1 MLRLE
6 LLRKEKNLSQ
16 NALAKKINMTQ
27 QRISAYEKGKREPD
41 IETLKQFA
49 EFFQCTIDYITGKSN
64 YRNDEE
70 YVNAMIKENDEF
82 IKNQYK
88 KYGAKKESNV
98 FPMADEAVP
107 IPVVG
112 KISAGLPILATE
124 NIDRYE
130 FAPSSIIKEGF
141 TYFYLTVIRR

>member
-64 YRNDEE
+64 VRNPEELKNVQFANAGGLDTKGLDEE
-70 YVNAMIKENDEF
+70 DMKELQRQIDYIKKM
-82 IKNQYK
+82 KNK
-88 KYGAKKESNV
+88 G
-98 FPMADEAVP
+98 
-107 IPVVG
+107 G
-112 KISAGLPILATE
+112 K
-124 NIDRYE
+124 
-130 FAPSSIIKEGF
+130 
-141 TYFYLTVIRR
+141 